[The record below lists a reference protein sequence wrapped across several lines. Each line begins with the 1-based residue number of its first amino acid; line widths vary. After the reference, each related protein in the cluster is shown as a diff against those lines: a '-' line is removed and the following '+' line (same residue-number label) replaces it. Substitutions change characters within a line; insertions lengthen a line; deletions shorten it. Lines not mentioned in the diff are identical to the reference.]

1 VLDVVEAGMASGH
14 VDEARRH
21 AEAAAAQR
29 VHAVSPRMDMLC
41 TAALAITDPTP
52 DARRLFAIATGHSAA
67 SSFPFD
73 LARISLAQGK
83 WLRHNRDL
91 PGARVALKRAVD
103 LFNDLGAPPWAER
116 ASHELSLAGG
126 SGDATADRLAGL
138 TAQELHIAELAASG
152 LTNKQIGAQLYLSPR
167 TVATHLYRTF
177 PKLGITSR
185 AALRDAL
192 VGGPAED
199 PRTS

>member
-1 VLDVVEAGMASGH
+1 
-14 VDEARRH
+14 
-21 AEAAAAQR
+21 
-29 VHAVSPRMDMLC
+29 MDMLC
-41 TAALAITDPTP
+41 TAALAITDAT
-52 DARRLFAIATGHSAA
+52 AEAGRLFAAATGHAA
-67 SSFPFD
+67 APSFPFD
-73 LARISLAQGK
+73 LARISLAQGR
-83 WLRHNRDL
+83 WLRRRRDL

-103 LFNDLGAPPWAER
+103 LFAGLGSPPWAER
-116 ASHELSLAGG
+116 ASHELSLAGA
-126 SGDATADRLAGL
+126 SGDEAADYLTRL
-138 TAQELHIAELAASG
+138 TAQELRIAELAASG